1 MVDQFNDLYDT
12 EADLMDTFEEDLGS
26 EEGLDRFT
34 SEDAE
39 VFENVN
45 QRREQVESILDLNQ
59 SVTDHADY
67 LADYDGEELNQE
79 EVQALADN
87 LHNFTDQVE
96 AYTDQYQSSLDNQE
110 TFFQNIGSDDVSGEE
125 FLQGLE
131 DIEAED
137 EDLKNQASDLNAE
150 FDQILDQ
157 IDDFAQ
163 SVNEAENNQEGE
175 NEWKIKWRA
184 SYPS

>member
-1 MVDQFNDLYDT
+1 MDQFNDLYDT
-12 EADLMDTFEEDLGS
+12 EADLMDSFEEDLGS

-45 QRREQVESILDLNQ
+45 QRREQVESIMDLNQ
-59 SVTDHADY
+59 SITDQADY

-125 FLQGLE
+125 FIQGLE

-137 EDLKNQASDLNAE
+137 QDLKNQASELNAD

-163 SVNEAENNQEGE
+163 SVSQAEASQEGE
-175 NEWKIKWRA
+175 NEWKVKWRA